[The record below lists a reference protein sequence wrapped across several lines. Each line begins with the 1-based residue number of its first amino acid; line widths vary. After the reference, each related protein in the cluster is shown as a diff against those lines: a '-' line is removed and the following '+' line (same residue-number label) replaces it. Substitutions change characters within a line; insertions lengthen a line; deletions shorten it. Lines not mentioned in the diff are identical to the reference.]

1 MDTRERVIRDP
12 ARLQAVRRL
21 GLLDSP
27 PDPALDRLTLLA
39 QRVLHTPAAIIC
51 LVDADRQVIHS
62 AVGLPEPI
70 NSRRETPLSHSICR
84 LIVVSGRPLSV
95 EDTRQDEQLKN
106 HPAVTELGIA
116 AYAASP
122 LVTADGHVVGTLAVM
137 DFAPRVWRPDELEL
151 LGHLAATAWT
161 QIELLRARR
170 ELELQAAALRRA
182 SDARA
187 ALADAGIATTF
198 TLAPDG
204 TIQSLGE
211 SFDALTGWPAV
222 EWVGRSLVSLVHT
235 DDLPAVLDLLSRT
248 MEGEAVQPLAARV
261 RRRGGDH
268 RSVEI
273 SASAQLDQGVVRRV
287 HGTLRD
293 VPGSGPADTRLEAAR
308 EAERWSALLDHLP
321 DPIYF
326 KDADSRFTRINQA
339 QARVLGVDEP
349 KDAVGKSDADFFP
362 PEHAAAA
369 LADEQEIMASG
380 KPVVAKVERIEMVP
394 GTERWFLA
402 TKMPLRN
409 GAGEVIG
416 TVGSSREITDMMQ
429 AEGELR
435 RTLSLHSA
443 TLESTADGILVVD
456 REGRITA
463 SNHKL
468 LALWHVPDDLIAL
481 SQDERLLEHMLEQ
494 MKDPD
499 GFLRRVRELYADVEA
514 SSLDILECSDGR
526 VFERYSQ
533 PQRIEGAIVGRV
545 WSFRDV
551 TERRRTEDQNR
562 LLAHT
567 IQSTGDIISITDLD
581 GRFTFVNK
589 AFLTTYGY
597 TDAEI
602 VGLTPA
608 LIDSPRNPP
617 AMQAEIREATR
628 IGTWRGEL
636 WNRRKDGTEFPVALT
651 TSQIRDPDGRVVGLV
666 GVWNDITQ
674 RRRSEMVQQAVY
686 LIAEAANAAEGLE
699 ALLRSVHKIVGQLM
713 PAENFFVALYDRA
726 TGILTFPYFVDQVD
740 TADAPRPLLPGL
752 TEYVLRTGR
761 ALLGTPE
768 TVAALERRGE
778 VELVGAPSVDWL
790 GVPLKVGAD
799 TIGVLSVQSYTEGL
813 RYGPEELAILEF
825 VSAQVAMAIART
837 RSAEQLQSSEH
848 KYRQLFEGNPAAM
861 FVYDAVTLCF
871 LAVNEAAVR
880 RYGYMREEFLGMT
893 LMELRT
899 EEDAERLREVLEQY
913 RGGTARATGL
923 RHKRQ
928 DGGLIDV
935 EVTFD
940 DIEFE
945 GRPARLAVVED
956 VTERHRLEGQLRQ
969 AQKMEAVGQ
978 LAGGIAHDFNNLLTA
993 IVGYATLLERTLP
1006 ADATAREEAQEI
1018 IGAARRAANLTHQLL
1033 AFSRKQVLRP
1043 TVVDVNV
1050 VIRDIERILH
1060 RVIGE
1065 HITLRT
1071 SLDPGLAPV
1080 LADPSQL
1087 EQVIMNLAVNARDAM
1102 PGGGR
1107 ITIETAN
1114 VPLDSELAQVHP
1126 EARAGG
1132 YVLVAVSDTGTG
1144 LSPEAKAHLFEPFFT
1159 TKEVGKGTG
1168 LGLATVYGIVRQSGG
1183 FIGVDS
1189 EPGRGTKFRI
1199 YLPRA
1204 ETPASAPVTSPVAAT
1219 TAARGAGT
1227 VLVVEDEA
1235 GVRHLARDVLRRC
1248 GYRVLEASD
1257 GSEALRLVE
1266 QEGRIDLLLTDVVM
1280 PGMSGAELAEKFRVL
1295 RPEARVLYASGYAD
1309 EALDIHGLPT
1319 QGVPY
1324 LQKPFEPD
1332 DLVRRVRELL
1342 ET

>member
-1 MDTRERVIRDP
+1 MIRDP

-21 GLLDSP
+21 GLLDAP
-27 PDPALDRLTLLA
+27 PDPALDRLTLLT
-39 QRVLHTPAAIIC
+39 QRVLRTPAAIIC

-62 AVGLPEPI
+62 AVGLPELI
-70 NSRRETPLSHSICR
+70 DGRRETPLTHSICR
-84 LIVVSGRPLSV
+84 LIVASGTPLAV
-95 EDTRQDEQLKN
+95 ADAREDERLKH
-106 HPAVTELGIA
+106 HPAVTELGVA
-116 AYAASP
+116 AYAGSP

-137 DFAPRVWRPDELEL
+137 EFTPRVWRQDELEL

-187 ALADAGIATTF
+187 ALADTVLECTF

-211 SFDALTGWPAV
+211 NFDALTGWPAV
-222 EWVGRSLVSLVHT
+222 EWVGRSLVSLVHS

-248 MEGEAVQPLAARV
+248 MEGETVQPFPARV
-261 RRRGGDH
+261 RRRGGEH

-273 SASAQLDQGVVRRV
+273 SASVHLDQGVVRRV
-287 HGTLRD
+287 HGMLRD
-293 VPGSGPADTRLEAAR
+293 LPGGGPAAARADAAR

-326 KDADSRFTRINQA
+326 KDLDSRFTRINPA
-339 QARVLGVDEP
+339 QARVLGVSDPGE
-349 KDAVGKSDADFFP
+349 AVGKSDADFFP
-362 PEHAAAA
+362 SEHAAAA
-369 LADEQEIMASG
+369 LADEQEIIASG
-380 KPVVAKVERIEMVP
+380 KPLVAKVERIEMVP
-394 GTERWFLA
+394 GRERWFLA

-409 GAGEVIG
+409 AAGEVIG

-435 RTLSLHSA
+435 RTLSLLAA

-456 REGRITA
+456 REGRVT
-463 SNHKL
+463 SFNRKL
-468 LALWHVPDDLIAL
+468 LALWRIPDDVIAARL
-481 SQDERLLEHMLEQ
+481 DERLLEHMLEQ
-494 MKDPD
+494 IKDPD

-533 PQRIEGAIVGRV
+533 PQRIAGAIVGRV

-597 TDAEI
+597 AESEI
-602 VGLTPA
+602 LGRTSA

-617 AMQAEIREATR
+617 ALQAEIREATR
-628 IGTWRGEL
+628 SGTWRGEL
-636 WNRRKDGTEFPVALT
+636 WNRRQDGTEFPVALT
-651 TSQIRDPDGRVVGLV
+651 TSQVRDPDGRIVGLV

-674 RRRSEMVQQAVY
+674 RRRSEVVQQAVY
-686 LIAEAANAAEGLE
+686 RIAEAANTAEGLE
-699 ALLRSVHKIVGQLM
+699 SLLRAVHHIVGELM
-713 PAENFFVALYDRA
+713 PAENFFVALYDPTA
-726 TGILTFPYFVDQVD
+726 GLLTFPYFVDQVD
-740 TADAPRPLLPGL
+740 TADAPRPPLPGL

-761 ALLGTPE
+761 PLLGTPE
-768 TVAALERRGE
+768 AVAALERYGE
-778 VELVGAPSVDWL
+778 VELVGVPSVDWL

-799 TIGVLSVQSYTEGL
+799 TIGVLAVQSYTEGV
-813 RYGPEELAILEF
+813 RFGPEELAILEF

-837 RSAEQLQSSEH
+837 RAAERLQSSEH

-861 FVYDAVTLCF
+861 FVYDAETLRF

-880 RYGYMREEFLGMT
+880 RYGYTREEFLGMT
-893 LMELRT
+893 LIDMRPA
-899 EEDAERLREVLEQY
+899 EEAGRLREVLAQY
-913 RGGTARATGL
+913 RGGAARATGL
-923 RHKRQ
+923 RHARR
-928 DGGLIDV
+928 DGTLLDV

-1006 ADATAREEAQEI
+1006 PDAAAREEAQEI

-1050 VIRDIERILH
+1050 VVRDIERILH

-1087 EQVIMNLAVNARDAM
+1087 DQVIMNLAVNARDAM

-1114 VPLDSELAQVHP
+1114 VPLDTELAQVHP
-1126 EARAGG
+1126 DARPGG
-1132 YVLVAVSDTGTG
+1132 YVLLTVSDTGTG
-1144 LSPEAKAHLFEPFFT
+1144 LSPDATAHLFEPFFT

-1189 EPGRGTKFRI
+1189 EPGRGTRFRI

-1204 ETPASAPVTSPVAAT
+1204 ESPAKEPVKSHVAPS
-1219 TAARGAGT
+1219 TASLEAGT

-1235 GVRHLARDVLRRC
+1235 GVRHLARDVLRRS
-1248 GYRVLEASD
+1248 GYRVLEAAD
-1257 GSEALRLVE
+1257 GAEALRLVA
-1266 QEGRIDLLLTDVVM
+1266 QEGTIDLLLTDVVM
-1280 PGMSGAELAEKFRVL
+1280 PGMSGAELAERFRAL
-1295 RPEARVLYASGYAD
+1295 RPRARVLYASGYAD
-1309 EALDIHGLPT
+1309 EALGSHGLPSG
-1319 QGVPY
+1319 GVPY

>member
-1 MDTRERVIRDP
+1 MDIRERVIRDP

-21 GLLDSP
+21 GLLDAP
-27 PDPALDRLTLLA
+27 PDPALDRLTLLT

-51 LVDADRQVIHS
+51 LVDSDRQVIHS

-70 NSRRETPLSHSICR
+70 DGRRETPLTHSICR
-84 LIVVSGRPLSV
+84 LIVTSGRPLAVS
-95 EDTRQDEQLKN
+95 DTRQDEQLKD
-106 HPAVTELGIA
+106 HPAVTELGVA

-137 DFAPRVWRPDELEL
+137 DFTPRVWRTDELEL

-187 ALADAGIATTF
+187 ALADSGLTATF

-235 DDLPAVLDLLSRT
+235 DDLPAVLDLLSRA
-248 MEGEAVQPLAARV
+248 MEGEVVQPLAARV
-261 RRRGGDH
+261 RRRSGDH

-273 SASAQLDQGVVRRV
+273 HAAAQLDQGTVRRV

-293 VPGSGPADTRLEAAR
+293 VPPAGAGAARAEAAR
-308 EAERWSALLDHLP
+308 EAGRWSALLDHLP

-326 KDADSRFTRINQA
+326 KDSDSRFTRINRA
-339 QARVLGVDEP
+339 QARVLGVDDP
-349 KDAVGKSDADFFP
+349 TDAIGKSDADFFP

-369 LADEQEIMASG
+369 LADEQEIMTSG
-380 KPVVAKVERIEMVP
+380 TPLVAKVERIEMVP

-409 GAGEVIG
+409 EAGEVIG
-416 TVGSSREITDMMQ
+416 TVGCSREITDMMR

-463 SNHKL
+463 YNHKL
-468 LALWHVPDDLIAL
+468 LALWRVPDELVAL
-481 SQDERLLEHMLEQ
+481 RQDERLLEHMVEQ

-514 SSLDILECSDGR
+514 SSLDILECADGR

-533 PQRIEGAIVGRV
+533 PQRIEGVIVGRV

-597 TDAEI
+597 AEAEI
-602 VGLTPA
+602 IGFTPA

-617 AMQAEIREATR
+617 SLQAEIREATR
-628 IGTWRGEL
+628 NGTWRGEL
-636 WNRRKDGTEFPVALT
+636 WNRRKDGTEFPIALT

-674 RRRSEMVQQAVY
+674 RRRSEAVQQAVY
-686 LIAEAANAAEGLE
+686 RIAEGANAAEGLD
-699 ALLRSVHKIVGQLM
+699 ALLRAVHHIVSELM
-713 PAENFFVALYDRA
+713 PAENLFVALYDRSA
-726 TGILTFPYFVDQVD
+726 GLLTFPYFVDQVD

-761 ALLGTPE
+761 PFLGTPE
-768 TVAALERRGE
+768 AVAALERRGD

-790 GVPLKVGAD
+790 GVPLKVGTD
-799 TIGVLSVQSYTEGL
+799 TIGVLAVQSYTEGV
-813 RYGPEELAILEF
+813 RYGLEELAILEF

-837 RSAEQLQSSEH
+837 RAAEQLQSSEH
-848 KYRQLFEGNPAAM
+848 NYRQLFEGNPAAM
-861 FVYDAVTLCF
+861 FVYDAETLRF

-880 RYGYMREEFLGMT
+880 RYGYTRAEFLGMT
-893 LMELRT
+893 LMDMRPP
-899 EEDAERLREVLEQY
+899 EEAERLREVLAQY

-923 RHKRQ
+923 RHQRH
-928 DGGLIDV
+928 DGSLIDV

-1043 TVVDVNV
+1043 SVVDVNV

-1071 SLDPGLAPV
+1071 SLDPALAYV

-1087 EQVIMNLAVNARDAM
+1087 DQVIMNLAVNARDAM

-1126 EARAGG
+1126 EARPGG
-1132 YVLVAVSDTGTG
+1132 YVLLAVSDTGTG

-1183 FIGVDS
+1183 FIGVDT
-1189 EPGRGTKFRI
+1189 ELGRGTRFRI

-1204 ETPASAPVTSPVAAT
+1204 ASPASEPAKT
-1219 TAARGAGT
+1219 TAPAPTARGAGT

-1257 GSEALRLVE
+1257 GAEALRLVE
-1266 QEGRIDLLLTDVVM
+1266 QEGSIDLLLTDVVM
-1280 PGMSGAELAEKFRVL
+1280 PGMSGAELALKFRAL

-1309 EALDIHGLPT
+1309 DALDSHGLPA

>member
-1 MDTRERVIRDP
+1 MDTRDRVIRDP

-21 GLLDSP
+21 GLLDAP
-27 PDPALDRLTLLA
+27 PDPALDRLTLLT
-39 QRVLHTPAAIIC
+39 QRVLRAPAAIIC

-62 AVGLPEPI
+62 ATGLPEAI
-70 NSRRETPLSHSICR
+70 NGRRETPLTHSICR
-84 LIVVSGRPLSV
+84 LIVTSGRPLAV
-95 EDTRQDEQLKN
+95 DDTKQDDQLKD

-137 DFAPRVWRPDELEL
+137 DFSPRVWRAEELEL

-187 ALADAGIATTF
+187 AHADAGLASTF

-222 EWVGRSLVSLVHT
+222 EWVGRSFVSLVHS
-235 DDLPAVLDLLSRT
+235 DDLPAMLDLLSRT
-248 MEGEAVQPLAARV
+248 MEGETVPPLAARV

-293 VPGSGPADTRLEAAR
+293 APAGGGAARLEAAR

-326 KDADSRFTRINQA
+326 KDSDSRFTRINQA
-339 QARVLGVDEP
+339 QARVLGLNDPE
-349 KDAVGKSDADFFP
+349 DAVGKSDADFFP

-380 KPVVAKVERIEMVP
+380 KPLVAKVERIEMVP

-409 GAGEVIG
+409 EAGEVIG
-416 TVGSSREITDMMQ
+416 SVGSSREITDMMQ
-429 AEGELR
+429 AEGALR

-456 REGRITA
+456 REGKITA
-463 SNHKL
+463 YNRKL
-468 LALWHVPDDLIAL
+468 LALWRVPDDVIAL
-481 SQDERLLEHMLEQ
+481 ALDERLLEHMVDQ

-499 GFLRRVRELYADVEA
+499 RFLRRVRELYADVEA

-597 TDAEI
+597 TEAEI
-602 VGLTPA
+602 IGFTPA

-617 AMQAEIREATR
+617 ALQAEIREATR
-628 IGTWRGEL
+628 AGTWRGEL
-636 WNRRKDGTEFPVALT
+636 WNRRKDGTEFPILLT

-699 ALLRSVHKIVGQLM
+699 ALLRSVHRIVGELM
-713 PAENFFVALYDRA
+713 PAQNFFVALYDRA
-726 TGILTFPYFVDQVD
+726 AGILTFPYFVDQVD

-761 ALLGTPE
+761 PLLGTPE

-799 TIGVLSVQSYTEGL
+799 TIGVLAVQSYTEGL

-837 RSAEQLQSSEH
+837 RAAEQLQSSEH

-861 FVYDAVTLCF
+861 FVYDAETLRF
-871 LAVNEAAVR
+871 LAVNEAAVH
-880 RYGYMREEFLGMT
+880 RYGYTREEFLGMT
-893 LMELRT
+893 LMELRSA
-899 EEDAERLREVLEQY
+899 EEAERLRDVLAQY

-923 RHKRQ
+923 RHTRR

-945 GRPARLAVVED
+945 GRTARLAVVED

-1018 IGAARRAANLTHQLL
+1018 IGAARRAGNLTHQLL

-1087 EQVIMNLAVNARDAM
+1087 DQVIMNLAVNARDAM

-1107 ITIETAN
+1107 IMIETAN
-1114 VPLDSELAQVHP
+1114 VPLDGELAQVHP
-1126 EARAGG
+1126 EARPGG
-1132 YVLVAVSDTGTG
+1132 YVLLAVSDTGTG

-1183 FIGVDS
+1183 FVGVDS
-1189 EPGRGTKFRI
+1189 EPGRGTRFRI

-1204 ETPASAPVTSPVAAT
+1204 ETPVSEPVTSPVAAT

-1248 GYRVLEASD
+1248 GYRVLEAAD

-1280 PGMSGAELAEKFRVL
+1280 PGMSGAELARKFRAL

-1309 EALDIHGLPT
+1309 EALDSHGLPA